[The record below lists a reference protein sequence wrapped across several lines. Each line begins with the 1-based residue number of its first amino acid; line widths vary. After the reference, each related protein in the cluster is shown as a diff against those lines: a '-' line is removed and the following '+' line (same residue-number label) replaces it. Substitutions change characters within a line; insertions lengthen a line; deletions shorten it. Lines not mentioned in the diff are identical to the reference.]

1 VKVTIGGISQLV
13 TSVSPTLIQVDIVE
27 LNSGFEAEELE
38 ILLQEGVVNGYQ
50 TLLPGVIFSPKLMT
64 LSITQG
70 VQEGTTLIATI
81 IGAGVNDNIRL
92 HRE

>member
-1 VKVTIGGISQLV
+1 MV

-50 TLLPGVIFSPKLMT
+50 TLLPGVIFSPKLTT

-92 HRE
+92 SRE